1 MVENLLNILFPPSCV
16 ICGKIG
22 RKWICPRCKLEMKNE
37 LKYCRI
43 KKKNKKIFFVSFYEG
58 KIRKL
63 LLEFKFTEKPH
74 ICNFFAEIISSN
86 EKFSNYIKEYDYII
100 PVPMFIDNKKL
111 RGYNQSEL
119 IAKKLSKKIGV
130 ECITD
135 CLEKVKKNQ
144 KQSRLTETERA
155 KNVRGVYKIKSA
167 EKIRDKSILLLDDIY
182 TTGSTVG
189 ECKRELRVAKPKK
202 IDVLVMAK
210 TK

>member
-1 MVENLLNILFPPSCV
+1 MTENLLNILFPPSCV

-22 RKWICPRCKLEMKNE
+22 KRWICPRCKLGIKKE
-37 LKYCRI
+37 LKYFRI
-43 KKKNKKIFFVSFYEG
+43 KKKTKKIFFVGFYEG
-58 KIRKL
+58 KIREL
-63 LLEFKFTEKPH
+63 LLKFKFTEKPY

-86 EKFSNYIKEYDYII
+86 EKFSSYIKGYDYII
-100 PVPMFIDNKKL
+100 PVPMFVDNKKN

-135 CLEKVKKNQ
+135 CLEKVKMNQ
-144 KQSRLTETERA
+144 TQSRLNETERA
-155 KNVRGVYKIKSA
+155 KNVRGVYKIKNE
-167 EKIRDKSILLLDDIY
+167 EKLRDKKILLLDDIY

-189 ECKRELRVAKPKK
+189 ECKRELRRAKPKK